1 MNIKN
6 NIINYLKDK
15 DYIISIFDNYLYIYN
30 YKKLLYFSETRFEV
44 RLNNIKVIIDGKNLT
59 IKKMN
64 EEELMICGNIKSLK
78 LEEINEE
85 S

>member
-44 RLNNIKVIIDGKNLT
+44 RLNNIKVIIDGSNLT

-64 EEELMICGNIKSLK
+64 EEELMICGNIKLLK